1 MKEEV
6 EIDEASKAPMDP
18 EKKAKS
24 AIDTIL
30 KNHEEPAPEKGM
42 KIGEEKEDDKMEPST
57 KHVKAALKIRAKP
70 ELETK
75 DVKSYHRNVLNKDL
89 KEAEKEDVPFK
100 GPYDKP
106 AKKQSGQ
113 KSDPGYSTARH
124 LARQAMQKML
134 DKKEKMKEEVELD
147 EGDVIPFPE
156 KKKEEKPD
164 TKPGWMLRKDPEL
177 AKKLKDAQARIKA
190 RKEAATQKEEV
201 ELDEVLKPSMGVK
214 AYIDDFIKSDDPR
227 FKGASKKERMKRAL
241 AAYYAAKRGD

>member
-1 MKEEV
+1 
-6 EIDEASKAPMDP
+6 
-18 EKKAKS
+18 
-24 AIDTIL
+24 L

-42 KIGEEKEDDKMEPST
+42 KIGEEKD
-57 KHVKAALKIRAKP
+57 
-70 ELETK
+70 
-75 DVKSYHRNVLNKDL
+75 
-89 KEAEKEDVPFK
+89 EDVPFE
-100 GPYDKP
+100 GPYNKP

-113 KSDPGYSTARH
+113 KSDPGYSAARH

-147 EGDVIPFPE
+147 EGDVIPFPG

-177 AKKLKDAQARIKA
+177 AKKLKDAQARVKA